1 MMSIM
6 NILHDEFINEITGK
20 MEKLGLMQVNT
31 LLKIDIDHHL
41 QKIIAIE
48 GPNQLSIFIA
58 RVTEMAR
65 SRQGP
70 YNRVISFTKN
80 DLTELHALA
89 LEAATPIK
97 FGDITV
103 DMYYG
108 PAFITALIEDI
119 MKHRTQTTEV
129 IVKATDGSERT
140 VKLDTPVLLED
151 DLKMLQELK
160 RDLANNTY
168 PCNLVNLCA
177 YFGVLR
183 FLKIGNKSLPTI
195 KNLTKDSV
203 LWQRIAKNTM
213 QLLEPYVGPMTIAD
227 VIQLLHKYL

>member
-1 MMSIM
+1 M
-6 NILHDEFINEITGK
+6 NILHNEFINEITEK
-20 MEKLGLMQVNT
+20 IEKLGLLHVDT
-31 LLKIDIDHHL
+31 LLKIDIDHHV
-41 QKIIAIE
+41 QKIIATE
-48 GPNQLSIFIA
+48 GPNQLLIFIE

-70 YNRVISFTKN
+70 YNRVISFTEN

-97 FGDITV
+97 FDDITV

-108 PAFITALIEDI
+108 PAFITAFIEDI
-119 MKHRTQTTEV
+119 MKHRTETTEV

-160 RDLANNTY
+160 RDLVKNTY
-168 PCNLVNLCA
+168 PCNVVNLCA

-183 FLKIGNKSLPTI
+183 FLKIGNKSPLTL
-195 KNLTKDSV
+195 KNLMKDSI
-203 LWQRIAKNTM
+203 LWQRVAKNTM

-227 VIQLLHKYL
+227 VIQLFHKHLWA

>member
-1 MMSIM
+1 M
-6 NILHDEFINEITGK
+6 NILHNEFINEITK
-20 MEKLGLMQVNT
+20 KIEKLGLLHVDT

-41 QKIIAIE
+41 QKIIATE
-48 GPNQLSIFIA
+48 GPNQLLIFIE
-58 RVTEMAR
+58 RVAEMAG

-70 YNRVISFTKN
+70 YNRVISFTEN
-80 DLTELHALA
+80 DLAGLHALA

-97 FGDITV
+97 FDDITV
-103 DMYYG
+103 DTYYG

-119 MKHRTQTTEV
+119 MKHRTEATEV
-129 IVKATDGSERT
+129 IVKATDGSEKT

-151 DLKMLQELK
+151 DLKMFQELR

-183 FLKIGNKSLPTI
+183 FLKIENESPPTLENLMKNSL
-195 KNLTKDSV
+195 
-203 LWQRIAKNTM
+203 LWQRVAKNTM

-227 VIQLLHKYL
+227 VIQLFHKHL